1 MKKFI
6 LFITIIL
13 LNINAYSQLD
23 RSIQP
28 MGGPTPKIKL
38 DKPQEFK
45 LKNGIKVLVVENHKL
60 PRVSYSLR
68 IDNNPIVEGDK
79 AGVTSLLGSIL
90 GKGTTSM
97 SKEDFIDEI
106 DFLGASLNIGFSGGF
121 ATTLTKNN
129 EQVLDLMTDAII
141 NPLLSEDEFD
151 KEKKKLIEG
160 LKADKKSLDAISGR
174 VGSALS
180 YGKNHAYG
188 EFITEETLNNIT
200 FQDVLDYHEKYFKP
214 NNSYLVVIG
223 DVNYK
228 DIKSTISEKFGAWK
242 KGKSHTDPIPVMT
255 PNVNLTEI
263 NFVDLPTATQSSILV
278 TNNVD
283 LKMSDEDYH
292 AALITNNI
300 LGGGGEGYLF
310 KNLRED
316 KGYTYGSYSSLGS
329 NRYGVARFTAAAKV
343 RNMVTDSAVVEILSE
358 INRIKTENVDAEL
371 LKNAKAKYVGNFITR
386 LERPQTI
393 ANYALNIKLNDLPKD
408 FYETYLEKINAVSDE
423 DVRRVANKYFNYPN
437 GTRIV
442 VVGKGSDVA
451 DNLAENV
458 GWPINYFDQYANAIA
473 KPVFNKAIPD
483 GLTASQ
489 VINTYID
496 AIGGR
501 DLLESVTTL
510 VQKADMEVPPGA
522 PFKPQAIIKN
532 KLPNKSSFTIEA
544 SMPGQSMGNSM
555 GGGRRGPGMRGGAR
569 SSGSSMTGN
578 TMTLM
583 KVSFDGESGY
593 MVSQGQ
599 RNAMEQKQIDRA
611 KAVKGIFEELYY
623 SEEELEL
630 LSINSIDFNDAYK
643 VKVTEG
649 EKVSYRYYSVDS
661 GLLLSV
667 EEEVDNNIVSTN
679 YNDYRL
685 VNGIKFPFYTEIAA
699 QGLKLNITEI
709 LINEELKDSDF

>member
-242 KGKSHTDPIPVMT
+242 KG
-255 PNVNLTEI
+255 
-263 NFVDLPTATQSSILV
+263 
-278 TNNVD
+278 
-283 LKMSDEDYH
+283 
-292 AALITNNI
+292 
-300 LGGGGEGYLF
+300 
-310 KNLRED
+310 
-316 KGYTYGSYSSLGS
+316 
-329 NRYGVARFTAAAKV
+329 
-343 RNMVTDSAVVEILSE
+343 
-358 INRIKTENVDAEL
+358 
-371 LKNAKAKYVGNFITR
+371 
-386 LERPQTI
+386 
-393 ANYALNIKLNDLPKD
+393 
-408 FYETYLEKINAVSDE
+408 
-423 DVRRVANKYFNYPN
+423 
-437 GTRIV
+437 
-442 VVGKGSDVA
+442 
-451 DNLAENV
+451 
-458 GWPINYFDQYANAIA
+458 
-473 KPVFNKAIPD
+473 
-483 GLTASQ
+483 
-489 VINTYID
+489 
-496 AIGGR
+496 
-501 DLLESVTTL
+501 
-510 VQKADMEVPPGA
+510 
-522 PFKPQAIIKN
+522 
-532 KLPNKSSFTIEA
+532 
-544 SMPGQSMGNSM
+544 
-555 GGGRRGPGMRGGAR
+555 
-569 SSGSSMTGN
+569 
-578 TMTLM
+578 
-583 KVSFDGESGY
+583 
-593 MVSQGQ
+593 
-599 RNAMEQKQIDRA
+599 
-611 KAVKGIFEELYY
+611 
-623 SEEELEL
+623 
-630 LSINSIDFNDAYK
+630 
-643 VKVTEG
+643 
-649 EKVSYRYYSVDS
+649 
-661 GLLLSV
+661 
-667 EEEVDNNIVSTN
+667 
-679 YNDYRL
+679 
-685 VNGIKFPFYTEIAA
+685 
-699 QGLKLNITEI
+699 
-709 LINEELKDSDF
+709 